1 MKRDM
6 DLARQIL
13 FEIESLPHHGD
24 DVIFQPEIEG
34 HSSDEV
40 SYHIMLLVQAG
51 YIEGEEA
58 PDGWHSGSLTW
69 QGHEFLDAARDE
81 SRWNKAKKIVME
93 KGGAITFEMLKQL
106 LLELMKNAVL
116 GKSA

>member
-13 FEIESLPHHGD
+13 FEIEGLPHGD

-40 SYHIMLLVQAG
+40 SYHMMLLVQAG

-58 PDGWHSGSLTW
+58 PDGWHARSLTW

-81 SRWNKAKKIVME
+81 TRWNKAKKIVME
-93 KGGAITFEMLKQL
+93 KGGAITFEMLKHL

>member
-1 MKRDM
+1 
-6 DLARQIL
+6 
-13 FEIESLPHHGD
+13 
-24 DVIFQPEIEG
+24 
-34 HSSDEV
+34 
-40 SYHIMLLVQAG
+40 MLLVQAG

-58 PDGWHSGSLTW
+58 PDGWHASTLTW

-106 LLELMKNAVL
+106 LLELMKSAVL

>member
-13 FEIESLPHHGD
+13 FEIEKLPHGY

-34 HSSDEV
+34 HSFEAV
-40 SYHIMLLVQAG
+40 SYHIMLLTQAG

-58 PDGWHSGSLTW
+58 PDGWHAKEKSSCAFGSASATT
-69 QGHEFLDAARDE
+69 
-81 SRWNKAKKIVME
+81 SRNYAE
-93 KGGAITFEMLKQL
+93 AH
-106 LLELMKNAVL
+106 
-116 GKSA
+116 S